1 MGIAVLFLVLGALWL
16 LQLGLAYLQA
26 RRFMARVR
34 RLRRAGTVAI
44 GVAGTRLRGRAYVAL
59 AAGPDGLVTGALALR
74 GATVLADARPV
85 PALLGRSTAEL
96 AAGDPAVPGNDL
108 PVPARVLEAAHEA
121 ALHFHPQLRRPIQS
135 AGASKRQ
142 RQRGKEAGT

>member
-26 RRFMARVR
+26 RRFMGRVR
-34 RLRRAGTVAI
+34 GLRRAGTVAI

-59 AAGPDGLVTGALALR
+59 AAGPDGLVSGALALR
-74 GATVLADARPV
+74 GATVFANARPV

-108 PVPARVLEAAHEA
+108 PARVLEAAHEA
-121 ALHFHPQLRRPIQS
+121 ALHFHPQLRRPIES